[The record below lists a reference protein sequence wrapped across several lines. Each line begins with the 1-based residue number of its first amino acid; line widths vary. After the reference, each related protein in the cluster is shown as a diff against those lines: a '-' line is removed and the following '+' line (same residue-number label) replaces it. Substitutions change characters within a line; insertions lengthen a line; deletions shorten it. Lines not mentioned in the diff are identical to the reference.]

1 MQEGKLSEV
10 RDKIVLERRRRLEYI
25 NELQM
30 EMTQLE
36 AELRIA
42 QEEFSEQ
49 SIVNK

>member
-1 MQEGKLSEV
+1 MRE
-10 RDKIVLERRRRLEYI
+10 KIISERRRRLEYI

-42 QEEFSEQ
+42 QEEFDANYYADAADA
-49 SIVNK
+49 NKLS

>member
-1 MQEGKLSEV
+1 MRE
-10 RDKIVLERRRRLEYI
+10 KIVSERKRRLEYI

-42 QEEFSEQ
+42 HEEFDAESLR
-49 SIVNK
+49 NH